1 MNKRNKM
8 KKGIIK
14 VLNFAKVCECLK
26 SDSYEKVVAS
36 QKFKLCVLCDCIK
49 NNKDMVESYANGDEE
64 ADEKVS
70 RRKIINFQ
78 KKTIRESFL
87 MMLEDAKSNNKWVV
101 PNRLVA

>member
-49 NNKDMVESYANGDEE
+49 NNKDDVEIQKHIDRMVESYAKDDEE
-64 ADEKVS
+64 ADEKIS

-78 KKTIRESFL
+78 
-87 MMLEDAKSNNKWVV
+87 
-101 PNRLVA
+101 